1 MFLKVLTQVPKYE
14 TGRHV
19 GNVRDGFEWQTFIL
33 IAAHEHVF

>member
-19 GNVRDGFEWQTFIL
+19 GNVRDGFEGKL
-33 IAAHEHVF
+33 LS